1 MASINS
7 VVKRK
12 QFIWLG
18 IVLATVGV
26 VGGGGWSGD
35 AGRPRP
41 RGRMGLTKTN
51 KKAPGIS
58 RGLSYMFRDSIGR
71 APMRQPPASLRPI

>member
-26 VGGGGWSGD
+26 VGGGGWYLAD
-35 AGRPRP
+35 AR
-41 RGRMGLTKTN
+41 
-51 KKAPGIS
+51 
-58 RGLSYMFRDSIGR
+58 
-71 APMRQPPASLRPI
+71 

>member
-18 IVLATVGV
+18 IVLATVG
-26 VGGGGWSGD
+26 
-35 AGRPRP
+35 AGSP
-41 RGRMGLTKTN
+41 
-51 KKAPGIS
+51 A
-58 RGLSYMFRDSIGR
+58 
-71 APMRQPPASLRPI
+71 AAASLLPS

>member
-18 IVLATVGV
+18 IVLATVG
-26 VGGGGWSGD
+26 WWWAA
-35 AGRPRP
+35 AGIW
-41 RGRMGLTKTN
+41 RMHAT
-51 KKAPGIS
+51 
-58 RGLSYMFRDSIGR
+58 R
-71 APMRQPPASLRPI
+71 AAAMRQPPASLRPI

>member
-26 VGGGGWSGD
+26 VGGGGWYLAD
-35 AGRPRP
+35 ARYEG
-41 RGRMGLTKTN
+41 
-51 KKAPGIS
+51 S
-58 RGLSYMFRDSIGR
+58 SE
-71 APMRQPPASLRPI
+71 PPASLRPI

>member
-18 IVLATVGV
+18 IVLATVG
-26 VGGGGWSGD
+26 
-35 AGRPRP
+35 
-41 RGRMGLTKTN
+41 
-51 KKAPGIS
+51 
-58 RGLSYMFRDSIGR
+58 LSLIH
-71 APMRQPPASLRPI
+71 I